1 MQDDMRNRLAKITI
15 KKKKKKRKAEQDNLA
30 SYLKENSN
38 DTCIFLYF
46 AVFFFN
52 NKKKPATK
60 PSYLFFPHVILNDIF
75 RLDDPLHY
83 TKLSI
88 NP

>member
-15 KKKKKKRKAEQDNLA
+15 KKREKKKNRAEQSCVLFKRKFQRQL
-30 SYLKENSN
+30 Y
-38 DTCIFLYF
+38 IFIFSSILF
-46 AVFFFN
+46 
-52 NKKKPATK
+52 KKKTK
-60 PSYLFFPHVILNDIF
+60 KKTQSRLIYFFPHVILNYIF